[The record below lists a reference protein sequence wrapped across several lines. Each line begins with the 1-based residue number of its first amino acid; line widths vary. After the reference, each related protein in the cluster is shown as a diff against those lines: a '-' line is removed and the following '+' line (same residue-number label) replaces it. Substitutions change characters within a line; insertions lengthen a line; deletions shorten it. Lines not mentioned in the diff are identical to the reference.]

1 MVRNSITARWLFP
14 AIIVII
20 AAIFPVQKISA
31 EQTGTFTGGW
41 IASGKL
47 QPFNFV
53 QGRQVG
59 TFKLAG
65 SVTLKDGIGGIDHFW
80 AECVGL
86 SDSVSGGLTRCVWR
100 SLKGQKAY
108 CVFSGQPLKKG
119 VRVTGQFVGGTGS
132 LKGISGTLTFT
143 WMSTFTDEDQD
154 MFTGQT
160 TDLTGNYRIP

>member
-1 MVRNSITARWLFP
+1 MTRNSLTAGWLSV

-31 EQTGTFTGGW
+31 EQTGTFTGAW

-47 QPFNFV
+47 QPFDFV
-53 QGRQVG
+53 KDREVG

-65 SVTLKDGIGGIDHFW
+65 SVSLKDGIGGIDHFW

-86 SDSVSGGLTRCVWR
+86 SDSISGGSTRCVWR

-108 CVFSGQPLKKG
+108 YVFSGQPLKKG
-119 VRVTGQFVGGTGS
+119 VKVTGQFVGGTGS
-132 LKGISGTLTFT
+132 LKDISGTLTFT

>member
-1 MVRNSITARWLFP
+1 MARNSITAGGRLL
-14 AIIVII
+14 ALIVTI
-20 AAIFPVQKISA
+20 AAIFPVQEICA
-31 EQTGTFTGGW
+31 GQAGTFTGTW
-41 IASGKL
+41 IASGR
-47 QPFNFV
+47 QQSFDFV

-65 SVTLKDGIGGIDHFW
+65 TVSLEDGIHGIDHFW

-86 SDSVSGGLTRCVWR
+86 ADSVSGGSTRCVWR
-100 SLKGQKAY
+100 SLTGSKAY

-132 LKGISGTLTFT
+132 LKGISGTLSFT
-143 WMSTFTDEDQD
+143 WKSTFIDEDQD

-160 TDLTGNYRIP
+160 TDLTGKYRIP